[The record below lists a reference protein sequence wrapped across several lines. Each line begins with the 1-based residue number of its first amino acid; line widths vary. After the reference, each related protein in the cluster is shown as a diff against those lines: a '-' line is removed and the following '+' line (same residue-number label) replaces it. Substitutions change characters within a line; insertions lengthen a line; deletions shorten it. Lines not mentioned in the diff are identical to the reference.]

1 MYLLFY
7 FLGFSFI
14 SVFFFQLNLVQL
26 HFCFEMC
33 SQNIV
38 INFSKDMRLDTIW
51 TYTITTLDIMLQNN
65 SRIVKKIY
73 NKENERIECT
83 NEKEQQQHY

>member
-1 MYLLFY
+1 
-7 FLGFSFI
+7 
-14 SVFFFQLNLVQL
+14 
-26 HFCFEMC
+26 
-33 SQNIV
+33 
-38 INFSKDMRLDTIW
+38 MRLDTIW

-65 SRIVKKIY
+65 SRIVKKNY